1 MTFGAGSAGISRTVY
16 PRGYPPK
23 GEGRGRAYGPTP
35 LIYLA
40 KIAFEK
46 WWLWRYF

>member
-1 MTFGAGSAGISRTVY
+1 MSRTIY
-16 PRGYPPK
+16 PKGFPPK
-23 GEGRGRAYGPTP
+23 GEGVGKMYGPSTA
-35 LIYLA
+35 IYLA